1 MVPQRAARK
10 TLSDA
15 SSTLPIRLCRFDELS
30 ANTARGFDPD
40 GTGADT
46 IFVLCRGDAVRAFV
60 NRCPHQG
67 AALEYRKDH
76 FLTRDGRHVMCHA
89 HGALFDPD
97 TGKCVLGAC
106 QGQALAVVPC
116 WVDRGWVWIGATA

>member
-15 SSTLPIRLCRFDELS
+15 GSTRPIRLCRFDELS

-97 TGKCVLGAC
+97 TGQCVWGAC
-106 QGQALAVVPC
+106 QGQSLAVVPC